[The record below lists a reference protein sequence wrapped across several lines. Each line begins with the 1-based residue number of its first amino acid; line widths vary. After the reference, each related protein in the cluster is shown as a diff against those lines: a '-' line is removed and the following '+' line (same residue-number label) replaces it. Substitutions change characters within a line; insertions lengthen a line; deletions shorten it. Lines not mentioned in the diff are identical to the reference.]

1 MRIFLFL
8 FFGLFL
14 ATCTD
19 RSYSPVVP
27 SALDVGTPKTV
38 FAATSRTREADGSF
52 AHRRS
57 ETLSLLELTVS
68 IPLSRTPGSLDFAY
82 ANPNPNKQFTLA
94 AREEFNNLDAFSKR
108 LNQKIRQE
116 GVPSRD
122 VTIFVHGY
130 NSTQTETAFRA
141 AQLSHDIQLPGAM
154 VIYSWPSRGKPFGY
168 AYDYDSV
175 LFARDGLESV
185 IQKLKSTGVDNIFIV
200 AHSIGSVLTMEM
212 LRQADIREP
221 GWADRN
227 LSGVVLLS
235 PDIDVDLFKSQMG
248 SLKKVPQPFVVVV
261 SEKDRALNISGR
273 LRGNSDAQRLGNISS
288 IAAVADLPISVVDT
302 TAFAGDAQSSHLVA
316 GTSPTL
322 IAMLQSVRAMDSTFD
337 SDPGNLDFFLPE
349 GADPTPD
356 HAREIVLDQGGFT
369 GNYDR

>member
-1 MRIFLFL
+1 MRIFWFL
-8 FFGLFL
+8 FVGLFL

-38 FAATSRTREADGSF
+38 FAATSRGKEADGSF

-57 ETLSLLELTVS
+57 ENLSLLELTVS
-68 IPLSRTPGSLDFAY
+68 IPPSHTPGSLDFAY

-94 AREEFNNLDAFSKR
+94 ALREFNSLDAFSQR
-108 LNQKIRQE
+108 LNQEIRKE

-154 VIYSWPSRGKPFGY
+154 LIYSWPSRGKPFGY

-175 LFARDGLESV
+175 LFARDGLERV
-185 IQKLKSTGVDNIFIV
+185 IRKVKSTGVDDIFIV

-235 PDIDVDLFKSQMG
+235 PDIDVDLFKSQM
-248 SLKKVPQPFVVVV
+248 STLQKVPQPFVVVV
-261 SEKDRALNISGR
+261 SEKDKALNVSGR

-288 IAAVADLPISVVDT
+288 VEAVADLPINIVDT
-302 TAFAGDAQSSHLVA
+302 TAFASDAQSSHLVA

-322 IAMLQSVRAMDSTFD
+322 IAMLQSIRAMDNSFE
-337 SDPGNLDFFLPE
+337 SDPGNLDFFLPK
-349 GADPTPD
+349 GSDHAPD
-356 HAREIVLDQGGFT
+356 HAREIVLNKGGFT
-369 GNYDR
+369 GDYER

>member
-1 MRIFLFL
+1 MRIFWFL

-38 FAATSRTREADGSF
+38 FAATSRAREADGSF

-57 ETLSLLELTVS
+57 QNLSLLELTVS
-68 IPLSRTPGSLDFAY
+68 IPPAHTPGSLDFAY

-94 AREEFNNLDAFSKR
+94 AREEFDSLDSFSRR
-108 LNQKIRQE
+108 LNQEIRKE

-141 AQLSHDIQLPGAM
+141 AQLSYDIQLPGAM

-168 AYDYDSV
+168 AYDFDSV
-175 LFARDGLESV
+175 LFARDGLELV
-185 IQKLKSTGVDNIFIV
+185 IQKLKSTGVDDIFVV

-248 SLKKVPQPFVVVV
+248 SLKNVPQPFVVVV
-261 SEKDRALNISGR
+261 SEKDKALNISGR

-302 TAFAGDAQSSHLVA
+302 TAFAGDAESSHLVA

-322 IAMLQSVRAMDSTFD
+322 IAMLQSIRAMDSAFD
-337 SDPGNLDFFLPE
+337 SDPGSLDLFLPQ
-349 GADPTPD
+349 GADQGSD
-356 HAREIVLDQGGFT
+356 QAREFVLNQGGLSR
-369 GNYDR
+369 GYER

>member
-1 MRIFLFL
+1 MRIFWFLFL
-8 FFGLFL
+8 GLLL

-27 SALDVGTPKTV
+27 DALDVGTPKTV
-38 FAATSRTREADGSF
+38 FAATSRMKEADGSF

-57 ETLSLLELTVS
+57 ENLSLLELTVS
-68 IPLSRTPGSLDFAY
+68 IPPSHTPGSLDFAY
-82 ANPNPNKQFTLA
+82 ANPNPSKQFTLA
-94 AREEFNNLDAFSKR
+94 GREEFESLDAFSKR
-108 LNQKIRQE
+108 LNQEIRKE

-175 LFARDGLESV
+175 LFGRDGLERV
-185 IQKLKSTGVDNIFIV
+185 IRRLKATGVNNIFIV

-212 LRQADIREP
+212 IRQADIREP
-221 GWADRN
+221 GWAERN

-235 PDIDVDLFKSQMG
+235 PDLDVDLFKSQMG
-248 SLKKVPQPFVVVV
+248 SLSKVPQPFVVVV
-261 SEKDRALNISGR
+261 SEKDKALNISGR

-288 IAAVADLPISVVDT
+288 IEAVADLPINIVDT
-302 TAFAGDAQSSHLVA
+302 TAFAGDAESSHLVA

-322 IAMLQSVRAMDSTFD
+322 IAMLQSIRAMDSSFQ
-337 SDPGNLDFFLPE
+337 SDPSGISAFLPN
-349 GADPTPD
+349 GADPSPD
-356 HAREIVLDQGGFT
+356 SAREIVLNQGGFI
-369 GNYDR
+369 GDYDR